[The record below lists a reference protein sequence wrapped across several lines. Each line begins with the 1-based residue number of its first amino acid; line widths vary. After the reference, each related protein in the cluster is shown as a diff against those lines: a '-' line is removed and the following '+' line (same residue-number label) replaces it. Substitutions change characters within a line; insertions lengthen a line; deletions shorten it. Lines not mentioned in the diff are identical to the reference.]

1 MGYGDIGVETK
12 TEYATAIVL
21 MFIGVI
27 FYSHILVGLL
37 DTVSKMI
44 NNQAVIDKKI
54 FLLKQVT
61 KALKL
66 PGNVYFQMERVIKKY
81 KEEKQNKE
89 IIPVFNGVNPEDVDD
104 LLYEVFKWEL
114 EDIPI
119 FDDVKNE
126 PFWIDFGKSIP
137 SRAGRALRN

>member
-27 FYSHILVGLL
+27 FYANILVGLL
-37 DTVSKMI
+37 DTVSKII
-44 NNQAVIDKKI
+44 NNQAVIDKKL

-66 PGNVYFQMERVIKKY
+66 PSDVYFQMERVIKKY
-81 KEEKQNKE
+81 KEAK
-89 IIPVFNGVNPEDVDD
+89 
-104 LLYEVFKWEL
+104 
-114 EDIPI
+114 
-119 FDDVKNE
+119 
-126 PFWIDFGKSIP
+126 
-137 SRAGRALRN
+137 